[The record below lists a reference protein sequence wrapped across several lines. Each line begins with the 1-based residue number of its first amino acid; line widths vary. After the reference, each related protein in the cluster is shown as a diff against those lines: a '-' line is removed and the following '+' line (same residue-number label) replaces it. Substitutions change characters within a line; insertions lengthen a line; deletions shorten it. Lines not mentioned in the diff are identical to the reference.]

1 MLGRLSKESLGYLFL
16 SLALAV
22 PCFCADEPS
31 KNSSTVELQQ
41 RSEQES
47 FAADRLGY
55 WQRRLN
61 LQDWSITV
69 KVCRST
75 DLRRETVGNVHWDSE
90 KKTAIIRVLDASD
103 YTIPFASVL
112 RDVEMT
118 VVHELVHLEL
128 AYLPRT
134 ESSATPEEQAVT
146 RIADAL
152 LKLHRNE

>member
-1 MLGRLSKESLGYLFL
+1 MLGRFSLGSLGYLVIF
-16 SLALAV
+16 LAV
-22 PCFCADEPS
+22 TLPCFPADEPS
-31 KNSSTVELQQ
+31 KTSSTLETRQ
-41 RSEQES
+41 RSQQEV

-61 LQDWSITV
+61 LDDWSITV
-69 KVCRST
+69 KVCRSS
-75 DLRRETVGNVHWDSE
+75 DLRRETVGNVHWDPE
-90 KKTAIIRVLDASD
+90 KKTAVIRVLDASD
-103 YTIPFASVL
+103 YTIPFPSVL
-112 RDVEMT
+112 RDVETT

>member
-1 MLGRLSKESLGYLFL
+1 MLGRFSLETLGYLFL
-16 SLALAV
+16 SLALAL
-22 PCFCADEPS
+22 PCFAADEPGRTAS
-31 KNSSTVELQQ
+31 VIETQQ
-41 RSEQES
+41 RSQQEA
-47 FAADRLGY
+47 FASDRLGY

-61 LQDWSITV
+61 LEDWSITV
-69 KVCRST
+69 KVCRARE
-75 DLRRETVGNVHWDSE
+75 LRRETVGNVHWDPE
-90 KKTAIIRVLDASD
+90 KKTAVIRVLDSSD
-103 YTIPFASVL
+103 YQLPFASVL
-112 RDVEMT
+112 RDVETT